1 MATVTYLKTAQG
13 KFNGK
18 VEIALDA
25 NERQL
30 VKDAKAQSVDAAMRQ
45 ALSLFRDA
53 LAQEETRAS
62 KSDTDLDAEIARL
75 QAEKARTLD
84 FGTMD

>member
-1 MATVTYLKTAQG
+1 MATVTYGKTAQG

-25 NERQL
+25 NEKL
-30 VKDAKAQSVDAAMRQ
+30 LIKTALAQSVEAAKRQ

-53 LAQEETRAS
+53 LSQEEARAS

-75 QAEKARTLD
+75 TAEKAKTLD
-84 FGTMD
+84 FGSIE